1 MSLRIQDP
9 TDPDSEY
16 FIDALLDAC
25 ERAQSGGGA
34 FAFLSAGGVRL
45 FLKDAAFA
53 KFVERGRFD
62 LVVGVDAITDGKAVD
77 ELTAVAAGLPSLG
90 ARVLV
95 PAHPRSIF
103 HPKFAWFDR
112 GDGGVLLSGSG
123 NLTAGGLRW
132 NIEAFSVQE
141 LDAEQMAA
149 TRARWDAF
157 LLRTVDCQFAPADPK
172 VVALL
177 ERNAQRRKAMRDA
190 GIEHPGEVEEDVIDD
205 GAAAEAQEA
214 VLVDNEVQPSDEVP
228 PVEDA
233 TPVLIAEIPGGAG
246 GRWEQA
252 NFSKEMFIDFFG
264 ASTAQRR
271 KAYFFHVRED
281 GTLGEQE
288 VRPAVVVKS
297 RNFRFELH
305 AAKNLAYPAGGRPIG
320 IFARIA
326 VRTFLYMLL
335 LPGYEGY
342 EEITGLLDSRGAGA
356 QGKMRRIVFDA
367 GEVMAAWPAAPL
379 WQRLTV

>member
-16 FIDALLDAC
+16 FIDALIDAC
-25 ERAQSGGGA
+25 DGAQAGGGA
-34 FAFLSAGGVRL
+34 FAFMSAGGVRM
-45 FLKDAAFA
+45 FLKDTSFGE
-53 KFVERGRFD
+53 FVGRGQFD
-62 LVVGVDAITDGKAVD
+62 LVVGVDAITDGKAID
-77 ELTAVAAGLPSLG
+77 ELSAVTANFPGLG

-95 PAHPRSIF
+95 PTHPRSIF

-112 GDGGVLLSGSG
+112 GDGGLLLTGSG
-123 NLTAGGLRW
+123 NLTAVGLRL

-141 LDAEQMAA
+141 LDADQMAA

-157 LLRTVDCQFAPADPK
+157 LQRTADCQFSPADPK

-177 ERNAQRRKAMRDA
+177 ERNALRRKAMREA
-190 GIEHPGEVEEDVIDD
+190 GIEHPGEVEGDVIED
-205 GAAAEAQEA
+205 GTAGEAENVAVGDQEP
-214 VLVDNEVQPSDEVP
+214 QPSDEFP
-228 PVEDA
+228 PIEEA
-233 TPVLIAEIPGGAG
+233 TPVLIAEIPGGG
-246 GRWEQA
+246 SRWEQA

-264 ASTAQRR
+264 ASTTQRR
-271 KAYFFHVRED
+271 RAYFFHVRHD
-281 GTLGEQE
+281 GALGEQE

-305 AAKNLAYPAGGRPIG
+305 AAKGLGYPADGRPIG

-326 VRTFLYMLL
+326 ARTFLYMLL
-335 LPGYEGY
+335 LPGLEGY
-342 EEITGLLDSRGAGA
+342 EQITQLLDSREDEV
-356 QGKMRRIVFDA
+356 QGKMRRIVFGA
-367 GEVMAAWPAAPL
+367 AEVRAAWPTAPI

>member
-9 TDPDSEY
+9 TDPGSEY
-16 FIDALLDAC
+16 FIDALIDAC
-25 ERAQSGGGA
+25 DGAQAGGGA

-45 FLKDAAFA
+45 FLKDTSFGE
-53 KFVERGRFD
+53 FVGRGHFD
-62 LVVGVDAITDGKAVD
+62 LVVGVDAITDRVAVN
-77 ELTAVAAGLPSLG
+77 ELAAIAANLPGLG

-112 GDGGVLLSGSG
+112 GDGGLLLTGSG

-141 LDAEQMAA
+141 LDADQMAA

-157 LLRTVDCQFAPADPK
+157 LQRTADCQFDPADPK

-177 ERNAQRRKAMRDA
+177 ERNALRRKAMREA
-190 GIEHPGEVEEDVIDD
+190 GIEHPGEVEEDVIEDR
-205 GAAAEAQEA
+205 AAGEAETVA
-214 VLVDNEVQPSDEVP
+214 VGDHEPQPSDEVP
-228 PVEDA
+228 PVEEA
-233 TPVLIAEIPGGAG
+233 TPVLIAEIPGGG
-246 GRWEQA
+246 NRWEQA
-252 NFSKEMFIDFFG
+252 NFSKGMFIDFFG
-264 ASTAQRR
+264 ASTSQRR
-271 KAYFFHVRED
+271 KAYFFHVRHD

-305 AAKNLAYPAGGRPIG
+305 AAKGLDYPADGRPIG
-320 IFARIA
+320 VFARIA

-335 LPGYEGY
+335 LPGFEGY
-342 EEITGLLDSRGAGA
+342 EQITQLLDSREDEA
-356 QGKMRRIVFDA
+356 QGRMRRIVFGA
-367 GEVMAAWPAAPL
+367 AEVKAAWPTAPI

>member
-16 FIDALLDAC
+16 FIDALIDAC
-25 ERAQSGGGA
+25 EGAHAGGGA

-45 FLKDAAFA
+45 FLKDTTFGE
-53 KFVERGRFD
+53 FLGRGHFD
-62 LVVGVDAITDGKAVD
+62 LVVGVDAITDGEAVD
-77 ELTAVAAGLPSLG
+77 ELTAVAANLPGLG

-95 PAHPRSIF
+95 PTHPRSIF

-112 GDGGVLLSGSG
+112 GDGGLLLTGSG

-141 LDAEQMAA
+141 LDADQMAA

-157 LLRTVDCQFAPADPK
+157 LQRTADCQFAPADPRIA
-172 VVALL
+172 ALL
-177 ERNAQRRKAMRDA
+177 ERNMLRRKAMREA

-205 GAAAEAQEA
+205 GEAGEGEKVVVGDQQP
-214 VLVDNEVQPSDEVP
+214 QPSDEVP
-228 PVEDA
+228 PIEDA
-233 TPVLIAEIPGGAG
+233 TPVLIAEIPDGGN
-246 GRWEQA
+246 RWEQA
-252 NFSKEMFIDFFG
+252 NFSKEMFINFFG
-264 ASTAQRR
+264 ASTTQRR
-271 KAYFFHVRED
+271 KAYFFHVRPD

-305 AAKNLAYPAGGRPIG
+305 AAKGLEYPAGRPIG

-326 VRTFLYMLL
+326 MRTFLYMLL
-335 LPGYEGY
+335 LPGFEGY
-342 EEITGLLDSRGAGA
+342 EQIMQLLDSRGQEA
-356 QGKMRRIVFDA
+356 QGKMRRIVFSA
-367 GEVMAAWPAAPL
+367 AEVKAAWPTSPI
-379 WQRLTV
+379 WHRLTV